1 MAMTDSARPYG
12 EGRTRSNVSY
22 ADVERAAIA
31 ILKAARRPTV
41 ETIREALGGGSPDTI
56 GDALRRFWR
65 DLGARI
71 DGDPAAL
78 SRMPAEIAE
87 IADGM
92 WQRAL
97 KLSSE
102 AAAHDDNAARERL
115 RQLEVEKDIRQRSF
129 DLRER
134 EIDTQARERERALA
148 DARDHLLSL
157 SKALSR
163 EQTTNKAQVRR
174 IADLETEV
182 AQYRQQIGALIAS
195 AIAEKRPAQ
204 RRRAPTSAEPIRRAR
219 TSPRSK
225 HPVRPKP
232 SVPAQR
238 RGPLTS
244 FPPTT
249 HQERAQSIPSET
261 TMSNATHNTGFVIT
275 NSTRY
280 VWPKGKGRDVYP
292 PNHVRSLSGL
302 QQCSPPNVDDEFMTL
317 ESGPTLNRWPF

>member
-1 MAMTDSARPYG
+1 MTDPAKPYG
-12 EGRTRSNVSY
+12 EGRIRSNVSY

-31 ILKAARRPTV
+31 ILKSERRPTV

-71 DGDPAAL
+71 EGDPAAL
-78 SRMPAEIAE
+78 TRMPAEIAE

-102 AAAHDDNAARERL
+102 AATHDDNAARERL
-115 RQLEVEKDIRQRSF
+115 RQLEVENEIKQRSF
-129 DLRER
+129 ELRER

-163 EQTTNKAQVRR
+163 EQTTNQARAQR
-174 IADLETEV
+174 IADLEQEV
-182 AQYRQQIGALIAS
+182 AQYREQIGALIAG

-204 RRRAPTSAEPIRRAR
+204 RRRAPRAVSPSARTG
-219 TSPRSK
+219 TSPRTK
-225 HPVRPKP
+225 KMVRPAP
-232 SVPAQR
+232 SAR
-238 RGPLTS
+238 RKAAVTS
-244 FPPTT
+244 PPTRR
-249 HQERAQSIPSET
+249 QPI
-261 TMSNATHNTGFVIT
+261 NAKRK
-275 NSTRY
+275 TRRRK
-280 VWPKGKGRDVYP
+280 PR
-292 PNHVRSLSGL
+292 
-302 QQCSPPNVDDEFMTL
+302 
-317 ESGPTLNRWPF
+317 

>member
-1 MAMTDSARPYG
+1 MAMTDPARPYG
-12 EGRTRSNVSY
+12 EGRIRSNVSY

-31 ILKAARRPTV
+31 ILKSERRPTV

-71 DGDPAAL
+71 EGDPAAL
-78 SRMPAEIAE
+78 TRMPAEIADL
-87 IADGM
+87 ADGM

-97 KLSSE
+97 KLAGE
-102 AAAHDDNAARERL
+102 AATHDDNAARDRL
-115 RQLEVEKDIRQRSF
+115 RQLELEIQIKQRSF
-129 DLRER
+129 ELRER

-163 EQTTNKAQVRR
+163 EQATNQAQERR

-182 AQYRQQIGALIAS
+182 AQYRQQIGALIAG

-204 RRRAPTSAEPIRRAR
+204 RRRAPRSTTTAPRAG

-225 HPVRPKP
+225 KPVQPKASPRRKAAAASRPSRRQPINAKRKTPRRKP
-232 SVPAQR
+232 R
-238 RGPLTS
+238 
-244 FPPTT
+244 
-249 HQERAQSIPSET
+249 
-261 TMSNATHNTGFVIT
+261 
-275 NSTRY
+275 
-280 VWPKGKGRDVYP
+280 
-292 PNHVRSLSGL
+292 
-302 QQCSPPNVDDEFMTL
+302 
-317 ESGPTLNRWPF
+317 

>member
-1 MAMTDSARPYG
+1 MTDPTRPYG
-12 EGRTRSNVSY
+12 EGRIRSNVSY

-31 ILKAARRPTV
+31 ILKSERRPTV

-78 SRMPAEIAE
+78 TRMPAEIAE

-97 KLSSE
+97 KLAGE
-102 AAAHDDNAARERL
+102 AATHDDNAARERL
-115 RQLEVEKDIRQRSF
+115 RQLEIENDIKQRSF

-163 EQTTNKAQVRR
+163 EQMTNQAQAQR
-174 IADLETEV
+174 IADFEKEV
-182 AQYRQQIGALIAS
+182 AQYREQIGALIAG
-195 AIAEKRPAQ
+195 AIAEKQPAH
-204 RRRAPTSAEPIRRAR
+204 RRRAPSAVRPAPRTG

-225 HPVRPKP
+225 KPVQPKP
-232 SVPAQR
+232 STR
-238 RGPLTS
+238 RKAAAAS
-244 FPPTT
+244 
-249 HQERAQSIPSET
+249 HPSRRRPIKAKRKT
-261 TMSNATHNTGFVIT
+261 
-275 NSTRY
+275 
-280 VWPKGKGRDVYP
+280 
-292 PNHVRSLSGL
+292 PNRK
-302 QQCSPPNVDDEFMTL
+302 
-317 ESGPTLNRWPF
+317 RR

>member
-1 MAMTDSARPYG
+1 MTDPTRPYG
-12 EGRTRSNVSY
+12 EGRIRSNVSY

-31 ILKAARRPTV
+31 ILKSERRPTV

-71 DGDPAAL
+71 EGDPAAL

-87 IADGM
+87 IADGV

-97 KLSSE
+97 KLAGE

-115 RQLEVEKDIRQRSF
+115 RQLEVENDIKQRSF
-129 DLRER
+129 ELRQR

-163 EQTTNKAQVRR
+163 EQATNQAHERR

-182 AQYRQQIGALIAS
+182 AQYRQQIGALIAG

-204 RRRAPTSAEPIRRAR
+204 CRRVPRAVSPAAR
-219 TSPRSK
+219 EGRSPRTKKSI
-225 HPVRPKP
+225 RPKP
-232 SVPAQR
+232 TVR
-238 RGPLTS
+238 RKAAAAL
-244 FPPTT
+244 
-249 HQERAQSIPSET
+249 RASRRQPSKT
-261 TMSNATHNTGFVIT
+261 ARQTP
-275 NSTRY
+275 RR
-280 VWPKGKGRDVYP
+280 K
-292 PNHVRSLSGL
+292 
-302 QQCSPPNVDDEFMTL
+302 Q
-317 ESGPTLNRWPF
+317 